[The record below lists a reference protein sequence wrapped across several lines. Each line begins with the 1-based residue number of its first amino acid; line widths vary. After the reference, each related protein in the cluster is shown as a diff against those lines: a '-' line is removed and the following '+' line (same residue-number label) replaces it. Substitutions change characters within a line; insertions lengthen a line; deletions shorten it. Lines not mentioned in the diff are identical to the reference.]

1 MADAARCALTGENLG
16 ASDTIDNR
24 GAVGICSAGALAL
37 AAAVTVTMALSTGP
51 TANASTSSTL
61 APDDQVTH
69 APLIQFNPAVPLTDH
84 EAGTR
89 NAPRP
94 ALRDHGSLT
103 AALDASDARMD
114 MAATAAN
121 PVIKPL
127 ASVNKLTPGFARPQT
142 VGKSLGRLA
151 NDLPAAVT
159 KTNHAKYA
167 ALNLAARSAGK
178 TYSSS
183 RLSGNI
189 STGGKSTSCLPSDLK
204 RVLNEAAAKFG
215 HLRINSTHRSHSHNR
230 RVGGAPRSLHLEC
243 RAVDFAYHGSRRGA
257 LIKFLRNH
265 GDVGG
270 LGVYGSGHIHI
281 DDGPHRTW

>member
-1 MADAARCALTGENLG
+1 MVDAIRSSRATLDVVETTSTAGRATELAYG
-16 ASDTIDNR
+16 AGVVAI
-24 GAVGICSAGALAL
+24 
-37 AAAVTVTMALSTGP
+37 AATVTVTMALSAGP
-51 TANASTSSTL
+51 SAKAAMQPSSMADNDGSGLTPVKL
-61 APDDQVTH
+61 
-69 APLIQFNPAVPLTDH
+69 NPTVPHSEQDLG
-84 EAGTR
+84 AR
-89 NAPRP
+89 RAPRP
-94 ALRDHGSLT
+94 PLRDHGSLT
-103 AALDASDARMD
+103 AALDAGDARTD
-114 MAATAAN
+114 TAAVAAN
-121 PVIKPL
+121 PVAKAQADENRLI
-127 ASVNKLTPGFARPQT
+127 PGFAKPKT

-151 NDLPAAVT
+151 EELPAPRSKST
-159 KTNHAKYA
+159 LPQYA
-167 ALNLAARSAGK
+167 ALGMAARSSGK
-178 TYSSS
+178 SYSSS

-189 STGGKSTSCLPSDLK
+189 STGGKTTSCLPSDIK
-204 RVLNEAAAKFG
+204 RVLNEAAARFG